1 MNFKKTILLLF
12 IAFSVNTFA
21 QKKQTETVEKEA
33 INTLLDSWHKA
44 ASDAN
49 FKDYFNALS
58 ENSIYIG
65 TDATENWTKKE
76 FEIWAKPYFDK
87 GKAWSFTA
95 LQRNIYFSPD
105 KKLAWFDEL
114 LDTQMK
120 ICRGSGILEKSNG
133 QWKIKHYVLSM
144 TVPNDNVDEVIKSK
158 ESIETKLIEE
168 LKK

>member
-21 QKKQTETVEKEA
+21 QKKQTETPEKEA

-95 LQRNIYFSPD
+95 LLRNIYFSPD

-120 ICRGSGILEKSNG
+120 ICRGSGVLEKSNG

-144 TVPNDNVDEVIKSK
+144 TVPNDNVDEVIKAK
-158 ESIETKLIEE
+158 ESIEAKLIEE

>member
-21 QKKQTETVEKEA
+21 QKKQTETAEKEA